1 MVKLARPTRG
11 NSATVKRGAGGKARE
26 ERGGVTVCKNA
37 PEMSLTCFAF
47 DVVVVIVVAVDI
59 ISPVAAAAV
68 VLSLET

>member
-1 MVKLARPTRG
+1 M
-11 NSATVKRGAGGKARE
+11 
-26 ERGGVTVCKNA
+26 CKNA

-47 DVVVVIVVAVDI
+47 DVVIAVVVVDI